1 MSELWVA
8 VLIWLVTHL
17 GISSTPLR
25 GILIRSIGQNA
36 YLGLYSLLAAA
47 SLVYLIW
54 IYTEV
59 PRFDYLWL
67 PDPDLYWVAKITMPL
82 ALILMVG
89 GFMVPNPTMVG
100 ATLDDT
106 EAKDLARGVTRIT
119 RHPFQ
124 WAVVIWALG
133 HIVANG
139 DLVSIVFFSAFGLL
153 SFVGTFLMDAKKQA
167 SFEGA
172 WDIYARKTSNVPFA
186 AVLRGDNKLV
196 MRELLGPVLAGL
208 LAYGLLYFFHDW
220 LTGTVVI

>member
-1 MSELWVA
+1 MSELWIA
-8 VLIWLVTHL
+8 VIIWLVTHL

-25 GILIRSIGQNA
+25 GVLVRSMGQSA
-36 YLGLYSLLAAA
+36 YLGLYSLLATA

-67 PDPDLYWVAKITMPL
+67 PDPSLYWVAKVTMPV
-82 ALILMVG
+82 AMILMVG

-100 ATLDDT
+100 ATLDDAGA
-106 EAKDLARGVTRIT
+106 EDMARGVTRIT

-139 DLVSIVFFSAFGLL
+139 DLVSILFFSAFGVL
-153 SFVGTFLMDAKKQA
+153 SFVGTFLMDAKKQRT
-167 SFEGA
+167 FEGA
-172 WDIYARKTSNVPFA
+172 WEIYARKTSNIPFA
-186 AVLRGDNKLV
+186 ALLRGDNKLV
-196 MRELLGPVLAGL
+196 LRELLAPILVGL
-208 LAYGLLYFFHDW
+208 VVYGLLYYFHDW